1 MTDEPSTPKTHQ
13 QKHEFS
19 ITTLVN
25 TKKGNMTCFKR
36 RCPPCG
42 AEGLKNQKNGL
53 EQLLDHFL

>member
-42 AEGLKNQKNGL
+42 TEGLKN
-53 EQLLDHFL
+53 